1 MLKNR
6 KLNTNDITGG
16 NRKKQALKSKTA
28 IQSTKLRERETTL
41 SKALQPF
48 PYEVL
53 AVSACSWFPNF
64 PMTQVMEILPSSW
77 MNSTIFNLRCKGS
90 TYSQKTEWKHREGLS
105 WRMRMK
111 CSRESKADRE
121 GQGILGRRNAYQRA
135 LVYGRQRV
143 TVPPQLGKLC
153 LEILDEK
160 GCLTII
166 YSSSTVTWLVLRRE
180 MAKGEL

>member
-1 MLKNR
+1 
-6 KLNTNDITGG
+6 
-16 NRKKQALKSKTA
+16 
-28 IQSTKLRERETTL
+28 
-41 SKALQPF
+41 
-48 PYEVL
+48 
-53 AVSACSWFPNF
+53 
-64 PMTQVMEILPSSW
+64 
-77 MNSTIFNLRCKGS
+77 
-90 TYSQKTEWKHREGLS
+90 
-105 WRMRMK
+105 MK

-180 MAKGEL
+180 MAKGELQRKKNLVCPSQESGYNNLHFGPESRICIILFSYCFFGETFKIRPHPSNIVLQLEFLMEFSLQLIWAPTLLLQFSLRKTGM